1 MEINR
6 GGVTVKMM
14 TKQRGLSHTILTV
27 LLSALLIVTTLAPCR
42 ASADPVSPGE
52 ALSVHNAV
60 VLVLDNS
67 GSMSGAKAERLSE
80 AAKQFSSELLEADPL
95 TMISIVSFGS
105 GTKTMQFTS
114 NFNAIEQFVDHEMN
128 DWGGTDVTRA
138 LKSADLAMT
147 LIPDT
152 GLVSYA
158 KSIVVMS
165 DGIPNSASSAREQAE
180 SMFDSYNMYSVGFMT
195 SASAAEFL
203 KSIQNSGY
211 FDADDLDALIDKF
224 GEIAE
229 ELLNPV
235 VIAVSHEPILIVSP
249 DQGPWYRINAIISN
263 PNEKTVKNLKV
274 TLSVPEGVTLQ
285 NGEASQITGDLGGD
299 QSVRLTWSVAIDK
312 SVTGSVVYSVAA
324 GGDNTV
330 ILEQSDKIILDTQ
343 DGDDNRLEFGVD
355 NWKFSNT
362 PSNFGAGLFS
372 GAEFYMTESDYN
384 ALISGLGNSVA
395 QRIADARNGDWF
407 GSCFGFSTTAILNKM
422 GVTSP
427 LDRQPGARTLHDLDS
442 TEEAQSFINFY
453 ALSQFLPSI
462 SNDFID
468 FTALDD
474 AEKVNQIIKKVK
486 EVETGGSPVLLCF
499 NLGAEDAGHAVVADE
514 FDDGD
519 YLVDSVFYNGRIRYY
534 DPNHPDNEKM
544 YLYVNSENG
553 AWGFDDDDYK
563 DTESTNGRADL
574 TKACADLSLMNV
586 KDIETSTRNRSAVLT
601 ALGATNRHNAEV
613 RRGSLS
619 WSLDSIKRGESG
631 LVYWYS
637 AGNESSSDI
646 NIALPNESD
655 SYTVAS
661 ADSYDYSLQYP
672 DALVRASA
680 DSAGSV
686 TFSRDGSVSLE
697 GSSGAYSL
705 RSTLDSTQG
714 ELYTF
719 GVAGTDGGNV
729 KIEKTDEGY
738 VVRADSLLGA
748 TLTGE
753 GSSISKRVTVDEDFD
768 EVLLVSAGEDIQI
781 AADND
786 DDGVF
791 ETIVAS
797 SSDNDDNPGGG
808 SGTVDSPEEGGSSEE
823 PNESTNEQAERP
835 VNKTTKSGTPD
846 TGDAPLFSLVI
857 LIVGLGIISCLAS
870 RIIRRLGGRADGL
883 N

>member
-6 GGVTVKMM
+6 GGVTVKTM
-14 TKQRGLSHTILTV
+14 TKQRGLSHTVLTF
-27 LLSALLIVTTLAPCR
+27 LLSALLIVTTLVPCR

-67 GSMSGAKAERLSE
+67 GSMSGVKADRLSE

-105 GTKTMQFTS
+105 ETKTMQFTS

-128 DWGGTDVTRA
+128 DRGGTDVTRA
-138 LKSADLAMT
+138 LKSANLAMT

-165 DGIPNSASSAREQAE
+165 DGMPNSASSAREQAE

-235 VIAVSHEPILIVSP
+235 AIAVSHEPILIVSP
-249 DQGPWYRINAIISN
+249 DQGPWYRINATISN

-299 QSVRLTWSVAIDK
+299 QSVRLTWNVAVDK

-355 NWKFSNT
+355 NWKFQNSAD
-362 PSNFGAGLFS
+362 NFGGILGFGGS
-372 GAEFYMTESDYN
+372 YKLITNDHV
-384 ALISGLGNSVA
+384 ALISGLSNSVA
-395 QRIADARNGDWF
+395 QKLKDEESRPWE
-407 GSCFGFSTTAILNKM
+407 GSCYGFAATAILSKM
-422 GVTSP
+422 GITNP
-427 LDRQPGARTLHDLDS
+427 LDRQPGATCLHDMKSSESVQSYINYYQLTQYLPIVMNDMAEFSGLD
-442 TEEAQSFINFY
+442 N
-453 ALSQFLPSI
+453 
-462 SNDFID
+462 
-468 FTALDD
+468 
-474 AEKVNQIIKKVK
+474 AEKVRTL
-486 EVETGGSPVLLCF
+486 VEKTKAVSSGGSPVLLGF
-499 NLGAEDAGHAVVADE
+499 NHKAGGGHAVVAYSFEGIDE
-514 FDDGD
+514 TRN
-519 YLVDSVFYNGRIRYY
+519 SVHYNGRIRYY
-534 DPNHPDNEKM
+534 DSNAPEDSERF
-544 YLYVNSENG
+544 LYVNTETG
-553 AWGFDDDDYK
+553 EWEFDDYASSK
-563 DTESTNGRADL
+563 SSNEMTNLLAANNN
-574 TKACADLSLMNV
+574 TNIISI
-586 KDIETSTRNRSAVLT
+586 KDIETSVSNYRAYLT
-601 ALGATNRHNAEV
+601 AQGATNLHNAQLRSSFGLWNLGEV
-613 RRGSLS
+613 GLGHEDLAYWNDLR
-619 WSLDSIKRGESG
+619 ESG
-631 LVYWYS
+631 ISNLTVVLPD
-637 AGNESSSDI
+637 SD
-646 NIALPNESD
+646 D
-655 SYTVAS
+655 SYTIETS
-661 ADSYDYSLQYP
+661 DSYDYSLQYP

-680 DSAGSV
+680 DSAESV

-697 GSSGAYSL
+697 KSSGAYSL
-705 RSTLDSTQG
+705 RSTLDSTRG

-738 VVRADSLLGA
+738 VVRADSLQGA

-753 GSSISKRVTVDEDFD
+753 GSAISKSVTVDEDLD
-768 EVLLVSAGEDIQI
+768 EVLIVSVGEDIRVV
-781 AADND
+781 ADND

-797 SSDNDDNPGGG
+797 SSDYDDSPGGG
-808 SGTVDSPEEGGSSEE
+808 SGTVDSPEEGGPAEE
-823 PNESTNEQAERP
+823 PDENASEQAEWS

-846 TGDAPLFSLVI
+846 TGDALTFSPVVLAAGI
-857 LIVGLGIISCLAS
+857 GIISCLFS
-870 RIIRRLGGRADGL
+870 RIIRRVDGRGDRL
-883 N
+883 NK